1 MLLEQ
6 ALVDVDCVPKRFPI
20 KLLFG
25 FSPDIKPNRQLFL
38 LKNTDW
44 GPTEDFARIS
54 IICFN
59 LKLFL
64 IELSKSQ

>member
-25 FSPDIKPNRQLFL
+25 FSPDIKPNRYF
-38 LKNTDW
+38 
-44 GPTEDFARIS
+44 
-54 IICFN
+54 C
-59 LKLFL
+59 
-64 IELSKSQ
+64 